1 VCCELWKNY
10 NENIIYYSKRI
21 LKDGCYMTVVFV
33 FAAGIVVFG
42 ALSYVMVRQYLD
54 NMSTED
60 DDIEIY
66 GGDRTK
72 IRHEAGI

>member
-1 VCCELWKNY
+1 MRTSST
-10 NENIIYYSKRI
+10 SKRI
-21 LKDGCYMTVVFV
+21 LKDGCYMTVVVV